1 MAIEQYEIGAV
12 PSVWYA
18 AFHGDENNWWW
29 DRICTPGFRHVSA
42 FTYYPG
48 PGVWV
53 VYDVTFNRTNIRVI
67 SRTEWIAWLQSLPRH
82 RTILRAE
89 VPEEPHSRPWWLK
102 LTFWCA
108 PAVAHL
114 MGIRSRALRPQAL
127 YRDLLHHG
135 ATPAFEIDP

>member
-1 MAIEQYEIGAV
+1 MLEPEEIGPI

-18 AFHGDENNWWW
+18 AFYGDQDRWWW
-29 DRICTPGFRHVSA
+29 DKICSPGFRHVAA

-48 PGVWV
+48 PDVWV
-53 VYDVTFNRTNIRVI
+53 IYDVTFNRTNIRVI
-67 SRTEWIAWLQSLPRH
+67 SRTEWMVWIQSLPDH

-89 VPEEPHSRPWWLK
+89 IPEDPWPRPWWLK

-127 YRDLLHHG
+127 YRDLLVHG